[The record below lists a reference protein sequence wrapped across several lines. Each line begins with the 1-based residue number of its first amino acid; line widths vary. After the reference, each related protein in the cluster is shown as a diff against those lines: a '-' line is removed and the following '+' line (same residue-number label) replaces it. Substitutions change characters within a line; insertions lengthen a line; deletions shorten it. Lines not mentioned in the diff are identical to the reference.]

1 VSSRLSRVRKAPD
14 PSSSLTK
21 SARVIAKLALSGG
34 LSVRMKLL
42 PILFALAAVPVLAA
56 DPAPAAAAT
65 APAATP
71 LAVGASAPKVSAK
84 DQDGKTVNFADVYA
98 KGTTLVYFYP
108 KANTPGCTKQ
118 GCSLRD
124 QWSELQAKGVQVL
137 GVSGD
142 KPEAQKAFRDQF
154 SFPFPLIAD
163 DDGKVAAA
171 FGVPAMKPG
180 IFKRTSFLVK
190 DGKIAWTM
198 TDKTTTETHAADVL
212 KAVASLK

>member
-1 VSSRLSRVRKAPD
+1 
-14 PSSSLTK
+14 
-21 SARVIAKLALSGG
+21 
-34 LSVRMKLL
+34 MKLL
-42 PILFALAAVPVLAA
+42 PIVLALTTLPLLAA
-56 DPAPAAAAT
+56 DAEKPAAASAPVAAAAPLAIG
-65 APAATP
+65 APAPDVT
-71 LAVGASAPKVSAK
+71 AK
-84 DQDGKTVNFADVYA
+84 DQDGKAVSFKDVYA
-98 KGTTLVYFYP
+98 KGVTLVYFYP

-124 QWSELQAKGVQVL
+124 NWSGLQAKGVQVL

-154 SFPFPLIAD
+154 TFPFPLIAD

-190 DGKIAWTM
+190 DGKVAWTM

-212 KAVASLK
+212 KAVEGLK